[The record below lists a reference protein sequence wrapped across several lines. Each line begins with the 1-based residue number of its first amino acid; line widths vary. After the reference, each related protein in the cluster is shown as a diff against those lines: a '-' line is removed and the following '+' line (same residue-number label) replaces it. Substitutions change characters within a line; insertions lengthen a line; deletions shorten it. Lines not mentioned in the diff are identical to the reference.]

1 MFALV
6 LVTLMKERHV
16 DVPSSIT
23 IQEITCVCLVVI
35 LVINALEMV
44 LIV

>member
-6 LVTLMKERHV
+6 LEILMKEKHV

-35 LVINALEMV
+35 LVINVQEMV